1 MGRIDKEQPVFE
13 QITLRNFK
21 KWSNTALKMQSQVG
35 KSFWKLKALLKWPT
49 MLFTLNTLLV
59 LIILQFLS

>member
-1 MGRIDKEQPVFE
+1 MGRIDKEQPGFE

-21 KWSNTALKMQSQVG
+21 KWSNTALKMHSQVG

-59 LIILQFLS
+59 LMKLQFLS

>member
-21 KWSNTALKMQSQVG
+21 KWSNTALKMHSQVR

-59 LIILQFLS
+59 LIKLQFLS